1 MALIVETGAGLADA
15 ESYISVADATAY
27 HAARGNSAW
36 AALASDTV
44 REQLLRK
51 ATDYMEQRYGQAW
64 KGQRVFSAQ
73 ALSWP
78 RVYVVANDFEVA
90 GDIVPQAVKNA
101 CMELALKASSGE
113 LLSDVTAVAKREK
126 VGPIEVENFEGQSQN
141 VRYQAVD
148 GMLAAYL
155 GSGVGSMIRVV
166 RA

>member
-1 MALIVETGAGLADA
+1 MALTPETGAGLSDAD
-15 ESYISVADATAY
+15 SYASLVEAAAY
-27 HAARGNSAW
+27 HTAIGNAAW
-36 AALASDTV
+36 AALASDTI
-44 REQLLRK
+44 REQNLRK
-51 ATDYMEQRYGQAW
+51 ATNYMEQRYGQAW
-64 KGQRVFSAQ
+64 KGQRVFSTQ

-101 CMELALKASSGE
+101 CMELGLKASAGE

>member
-1 MALIVETGAGLADA
+1 MALITEDGTGKADA
-15 ESYISVADATAY
+15 ESFATVAEATAY
-27 HAARGNSAW
+27 HAALGNGAW
-36 AALASDTV
+36 AALASDTI
-44 REQLLRK
+44 REQNLRK
-51 ATDYMEQRYGQAW
+51 ATNYMEQRYGQAW
-64 KGQRVFSAQ
+64 KGQRVFSTQ

-78 RVYVVANDFEVA
+78 RVYVVANEFEVA

-101 CMELALKASSGE
+101 CMELALKASAGE

-141 VRYQAVD
+141 VKYQAVD

-155 GSGVGSMIRVV
+155 GSGVGSVLRVV